1 MLAYKAR
8 FEITEGEVSEL
19 NLHGEPPVIHYETFG
34 NAILASL
41 NIFYNEEWHIS
52 MFEIARGTSLSIV
65 FYVCAILIG

>member
-1 MLAYKAR
+1 M
-8 FEITEGEVSEL
+8 EGEISEL

-52 MFEIARGTSLSIV
+52 MF
-65 FYVCAILIG
+65 